1 MNFKNLREYF
11 KVLIIYFISN
21 VISVLVVPLFVKNEF
36 SREEYKNY
44 LIPIIIFTIIYIILI
59 SIFKV
64 NKKAVIVSF
73 IVIYFLVSTLLISD
87 VFSMKGLTP
96 NDVSFLGVQYIT
108 FISLYTTLPFQMLIY
123 MLMGYNIEDYSYII
137 LAIYLIV
144 MSIIIYIIDKFRDF
158 KETNKKRV

>member
-64 NKKAVIVSF
+64 NKRYYYCFF
-73 IVIYFLVSTLLISD
+73 INFKYANYIY
-87 VFSMKGLTP
+87 
-96 NDVSFLGVQYIT
+96 N
-108 FISLYTTLPFQMLIY
+108 
-123 MLMGYNIEDYSYII
+123 
-137 LAIYLIV
+137 
-144 MSIIIYIIDKFRDF
+144 
-158 KETNKKRV
+158 TN